1 MGELLGYMR
10 ISTKEQKFDLQQD
23 ALRAAGVTDRYLYED
38 MASGATQARPGLA
51 ACLKALHPGDTLV
64 VWKLDRVARSL
75 LHLLEIVQ
83 DLQDRQVGLRIL
95 EGVGAQMNPATSEGK
110 LFLSMLGAFAEF
122 ERTLIRER
130 VVAGLVAARA
140 RGHKGGRRPKLSPAQ
155 QRQAQHLKQ
164 GGMPI
169 TEIAQTLGCTRHTV
183 YRALEQARVVAA
195 EAVE

>member
-1 MGELLGYMR
+1 MLVGYLR
-10 ISTKEQKFDLQQD
+10 ISTREQKFDLQRD
-23 ALRAAGVTDRYLYED
+23 ALLAAGVPAGYLYDD
-38 MASGATQARPGLA
+38 MASGAKQARPGLA
-51 ACLKALHPGDTLV
+51 ACLKALHPGDTLL

-75 LHLLEIVQ
+75 LHLLEIMQ
-83 DLQDRQVGLRIL
+83 DLQERQVRLQIL

-155 QRQAQHLKQ
+155 HRQAQALKR
-164 GGMPI
+164 GGMTI
-169 TEIAQTLGCTRHTV
+169 TEIAQTLGCSRHTV
-183 YRALEQARVVAA
+183 YKALAPTPTRIA
-195 EAVE
+195 EAAN

>member
-1 MGELLGYMR
+1 MLLAYMR
-10 ISTKEQKFDLQQD
+10 ISTREQKFDLQRD
-23 ALRAAGVTDRYLYED
+23 ALLAAGVAERSLYQD
-38 MASGATQARPGLA
+38 VASGAKQARPGLA

-75 LHLLEIVQ
+75 LHLLEILQ
-83 DLQDRQVGLRIL
+83 DLQERQVGLCIL
-95 EGVGAQMNPATSEGK
+95 EGIGAQMNPATSEGK

-155 QRQAQHLKQ
+155 QRQAQSLKR
-164 GGMPI
+164 GGMTI
-169 TEIAQTLGCTRHTV
+169 TEIAQALQCSRHTV
-183 YRALEQARVVAA
+183 YKALGQVRVVGG
-195 EAVE
+195 

>member
-1 MGELLGYMR
+1 MVKVLG
-10 ISTKEQKFDLQQD
+10 L
-23 ALRAAGVTDRYLYED
+23 G
-38 MASGATQARPGLA
+38 
-51 ACLKALHPGDTLV
+51 HPGDTLV

-83 DLQDRQVGLRIL
+83 DLQERQVELRIL

-140 RGHKGGRRPKLSPAQ
+140 RGHTGGRRPKLSPAH
-155 QRQAQHLKQ
+155 QRQAQALKQ

-169 TEIAQTLGCTRHTV
+169 TEIARTLQCSRHTV
-183 YRALEQARVVAA
+183 YSALGQGCPS
-195 EAVE
+195 VEGSAHDVR

>member
-10 ISTKEQKFDLQQD
+10 VSTKEQKFDLQQD
-23 ALRAAGVTDRYLYED
+23 ALRAAGVLDRYCYHD
-38 MASGATQARPGLA
+38 VASGAKQARPGLA

-75 LHLLEIVQ
+75 LHLLEIMQ
-83 DLQDRQVGLRIL
+83 DLQDRQVELRIL
-95 EGVGAQMNPATSEGK
+95 EGVGAQMTPSTSEGK

-140 RGHKGGRRPKLSPAQ
+140 RGHKGGRRPRLSAAQ
-155 QRQAQHLKQ
+155 QRQAQSLKR
-164 GGMPI
+164 GGMAI
-169 TEIAQTLGCTRHTV
+169 TEIAQTLGCSRHTV
-183 YRALEQARVVAA
+183 YKALGQVAA
-195 EAVE
+195 AD

>member
-1 MGELLGYMR
+1 MGELVGYMR
-10 ISTKEQKFDLQQD
+10 VSTKEQKFDLQQD
-23 ALRAAGVTDRYLYED
+23 ALRAAGVLDRYCYQD
-38 MASGATQARPGLA
+38 VASGAKQARPGLA

-75 LHLLEIVQ
+75 LHLLEIMQ
-83 DLQDRQVGLRIL
+83 DLQERQVGLRIL

-140 RGHKGGRRPKLSPAQ
+140 RGHKGGRRPRLSAAQ
-155 QRQAQHLKQ
+155 QRQARAMHE

-169 TEIAQTLGCTRHTV
+169 TEIAQTLGCSRHTV
-183 YRALEQARVVAA
+183 YKALAPVVT
-195 EAVE
+195 E